1 MAKTSSIFASISP
14 GMDIEQSTDGLVSAM
29 KAFKISAD
37 DALDGIASKVNIIGN
52 TMAVSNEGIVEFL
65 TKSSAAMAEANN
77 TLEDTVALGTAISE
91 ITRDYANAG
100 QVMKVMSMR
109 IRGIDEE
116 TEEVSEDILELTGKI
131 ADLTKTAKTPG
142 GISLFTDASK
152 STYKSTVQILREISQ
167 IYDDLTDKQQAQL
180 LEILGGKR
188 NGQAVAAALSNFDAV
203 EKSLET
209 MSKSAGNAEAE
220 MSVIADSIDY
230 KLNRLKETG
239 VGIAQDLFQR
249 DSTKNM
255 VDNLTTILELIGK
268 LTKSIGG
275 LGTALTAIMGYKG
288 FKSGF
293 GGVGILK
300 SLTNTK
306 TGFLN
311 FFTQRQLSDDALTLG
326 ITHDDVAILT
336 EYDKALKAGTADVA
350 AMQTKLQSASPA
362 AQTFATQMKTGAAS
376 VETLTIATKAAQIG
390 LKMLNMAFN
399 IGATLLISY
408 GITKLVQKFDELIVT
423 EKEAQEQH
431 EELIKSIKNN
441 IEQHNAEQ
449 KEIQSLIKEY
459 QSYSEYT
466 TYTAEQKE
474 QLKGIQD
481 QLIDTYG
488 LEAEGIDLVNGKY
501 AEQITLLDEYARKK
515 VKENNAN
522 LWSAYEETKS
532 DYDNNS
538 GYSFTQNFTSK
549 KIGTSGRAFIDK
561 HNVYERSDLQKAFA
575 GLFEESTKVKDVS
588 FTGGMAQKGDVL
600 ATQEVTFALRT
611 VDENGNPLDANA
623 MLEQV
628 LAIQDRIDEI
638 RRDSSQQALVESKE
652 FTDLQ
657 NQVAKWTEHYREEV
671 DANSTTLTD
680 LAKNLA
686 LTTAVN
692 IDGVDYYADT
702 VTSDIYNEFCTKLI
716 EAYRETEPEVA
727 DAIAKYLDETYGEA
741 FSKSSLTRMEVE
753 AKKAE
758 EYRKAM
764 LGSTYDYEDYKEEI
778 NNVTKSVQTLSS
790 AYSKLKKGE
799 ATDSDLLSLFDEF
812 PELSAYAN
820 DTEELATQ
828 MEKLA
833 RSNVTPLVEK
843 LDKLRKTVKDPDQIK
858 QLNGMITLLAKMGN
872 LAAGIEDTADALSK
886 ISASD
891 YIKYDEENVQK
902 IIDKLEKE
910 KDSQNDILDSLKA
923 QKEELEEIISDYEK
937 TADVV
942 GKFIDNTYIEPLN
955 DRKSEIEDY
964 YNAEIDKLKE
974 ENSERD
980 RNIELQ
986 EKQAAL
992 ANARKTKIRVYSETQ
1007 GWHYEDD
1014 VSAIQKAE
1022 KELTDLE
1029 NEITIDK
1036 LEKQRDAEIKDIEAQ
1051 IKSWENYKDE
1061 WKKQVEAITEADEEL
1076 LASKIL
1082 GSDWH
1087 EKIAEQ
1093 DTDVMNNFRAEY
1105 VSYNNRLRN
1114 QVNVE
1119 IANIERV
1126 ISEREKEIDE
1136 WKDYKTEI
1144 SNLNDD
1150 ITDSNSKYLKNLN
1163 QFVLDENSVW
1173 QDRIN
1178 HLMKSKEIVATLN
1191 EGSVEDANQAM
1202 QDALEGSGVYGIMKG
1217 DQVLETYIDKADA
1230 LKAREKLI
1238 RQLVREQVGYAVPD
1252 SMVEA
1257 MAKRLVET
1265 LKIKKFARGGVASYT
1280 GLAWMD
1286 GTNSSSEVAFN
1297 AAQANELYNIVKSG
1311 NFGKMVTDNILSSL
1325 KDTFANLLNKGNT
1338 SKQASALYISF
1349 PNAQIN
1355 AKDYDSFKGFM
1366 DRYTTDLLLKMQV
1379 GL

>member
-1 MAKTSSIFASISP
+1 M
-14 GMDIEQSTDGLVSAM
+14 
-29 KAFKISAD
+29 
-37 DALDGIASKVNIIGN
+37 N
-52 TMAVSNEGIVEFL
+52 
-65 TKSSAAMAEANN
+65 
-77 TLEDTVALGTAISE
+77 
-91 ITRDYANAG
+91 
-100 QVMKVMSMR
+100 
-109 IRGIDEE
+109 
-116 TEEVSEDILELTGKI
+116 
-131 ADLTKTAKTPG
+131 
-142 GISLFTDASK
+142 
-152 STYKSTVQILREISQ
+152 
-167 IYDDLTDKQQAQL
+167 
-180 LEILGGKR
+180 
-188 NGQAVAAALSNFDAV
+188 NFDAV

-220 MSVIADSIDY
+220 MSVIADSIEY

-399 IGATLLISY
+399 IGATILISY
-408 GITKLVQKFDELIVT
+408 GVTKLVQKFDELIVT

-481 QLIDTYG
+481 QLISTYG

-515 VKENNAN
+515 AKENNAN

-538 GYSFTQNFTSK
+538 GYSFTQTSDVK
-549 KIGTSGRAFIDK
+549 RIGKDKSGFIYNKSELQEAF
-561 HNVYERSDLQKAFA
+561 E
-575 GLFEESTKVKDVS
+575 GLFEENSKIKRV
-588 FTGGMAQKGDVL
+588 GYMANGDVL
-600 ATQEVTFALRT
+600 AEQEVTFSLRT
-611 VDENGNPLDANA
+611 VDENGKPLDANA

-628 LAIQDRIDEI
+628 LAIQDRIDQL
-638 RRDSSQQALVESKE
+638 RRNSNMEALTQSKA
-652 FTDLQ
+652 FIDLQ
-657 NQVAKWTEHYREEV
+657 EQVAKWTEHYREEV

-692 IDGVDYYADT
+692 IDGVGYYADT

-716 EAYRETEPEVA
+716 EAYRKTEPEVA

-799 ATDSDLLSLFDEF
+799 TTDSDLLSLFDEF

-910 KDSQNDILDSLKA
+910 KDTQNDILDSLKA

-964 YNAEIDKLKE
+964 YNTEIDKLKE

-1029 NEITIDK
+1029 NEIAIDK

-1061 WKKQVEAITEADEEL
+1061 WKKQVEAITKADEEL

-1093 DTDVMNNFRAEY
+1093 DIDVMNNFRAEY

-1126 ISEREKEIDE
+1126 ISEREKEVDE

-1144 SNLNDD
+1144 SNLNNE

-1286 GTNSSSEVAFN
+1286 GTSGSSEVAFN